1 MRTLKLMCNLKNEQ
15 RIRSDLI
22 KTVQWASDWVQECE
36 VKHFLS
42 QDLDPAGLLAL
53 IGVFVERGVSEEHLV
68 VFTDRAS
75 WYTVLGGGTVCSMW
89 LILHT
94 CIFSALPRLQHCP
107 FPRQMFVQ
115 VFAWDTGAW
124 ARSIHK
130 HTYTKRSLRRGN
142 LWKIGFIDLLLWELD
157 YTHIIAERNTHD
169 KRHCGCHNLESVQ
182 WIAA

>member
-75 WYTVLGGGTVCSMW
+75 WYTVLGGG
-89 LILHT
+89 
-94 CIFSALPRLQHCP
+94 Q
-107 FPRQMFVQ
+107 
-115 VFAWDTGAW
+115 FAQ
-124 ARSIHK
+124 
-130 HTYTKRSLRRGN
+130 
-142 LWKIGFIDLLLWELD
+142 
-157 YTHIIAERNTHD
+157 
-169 KRHCGCHNLESVQ
+169 CG
-182 WIAA
+182 